1 MKYHSICVYTF
12 TVLFSYCCP
21 FVMMI
26 VYCSTVY
33 EMASSFVLGKERFY
47 SIWLEFQSQTPLLSS
62 FPSLATLLCHRPP
75 PAATVVLTA
84 DASIRYRRTAHFIFL
99 PTHPARALQLPPFR
113 AVPPTPQSPYPIP
126 NTHAPASRL
135 PPPTRVAAT
144 ATAVPLLPRRL
155 TISDPLAGES
165 PWRGWRS

>member
-99 PTHPARALQLPPFR
+99 PTHPARALQLAS
-113 AVPPTPQSPYPIP
+113 AVPRGTAEPTPQSPYPIP

-144 ATAVPLLPRRL
+144 AVPFHPIRAPAAS
-155 TISDPLAGES
+155 TPSANLA
-165 PWRGWRS
+165 